1 MNLWIKKGGS
11 PASDSQ
17 PYVRCETWFPKPVKM
32 HNLLKTVSNLHTM
45 PHLFTYF
52 FLQVYHPKHVLMFD
66 KNLEDVYAEPLPRE
80 PSCNCVSFNYSRQK
94 AQYGISGRE
103 FYEKSLMFYSDGV
116 LYRYTS
122 SMPNSGLGEP

>member
-32 HNLLKTVSNLHTM
+32 HNLLKT
-45 PHLFTYF
+45 
-52 FLQVYHPKHVLMFD
+52 VYHPKHVLMFD